1 MANPYFIEMVERN
14 RDDRDRGEKLTGT
27 EGADGERKAPEK
39 IVMNGNCYMKVGD
52 G

>member
-1 MANPYFIEMVERN
+1 MVNPYFIEMVERN
-14 RDDRDRGEKLTGT
+14 RDDRGEKTGT
-27 EGADGERKAPEK
+27 DGAEGEGRKAPEK